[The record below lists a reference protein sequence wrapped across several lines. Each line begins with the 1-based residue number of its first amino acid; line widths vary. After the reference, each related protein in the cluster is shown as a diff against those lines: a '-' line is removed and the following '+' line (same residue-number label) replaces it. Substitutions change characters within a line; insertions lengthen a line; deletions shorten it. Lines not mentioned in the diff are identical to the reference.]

1 MSLNDAETVAQ
12 KILLDP
18 AFAKDVN
25 KYIKR
30 ALSSKRSSN
39 QKNMS
44 DSKAHLI
51 ADKNS
56 KNKVLAKNPI
66 YPKLNNELLRQI
78 DAIDSRANRILAKVT
93 MGQMQ
98 KQVVNYIKH
107 ATPTEIDKIS
117 DEENATN
124 MLINVFCKSIMID
137 DDVSPYHKSILR
149 GAIKRSGLIAEHGGA
164 YDYKEVM
171 QLTGWS
177 KATIST
183 YYNSK
188 KLLGIK
194 IDGKLKYPAF
204 QFNTEGMI
212 KGLKEVIHKLLN
224 QTDDFWSAFTFLI
237 NKNDFLPFDKPIT
250 PLAAIK
256 KGDVKSVLGLIESR
270 HDQSG
275 H

>member
-1 MSLNDAETVAQ
+1 MSLNCAETVAQ
-12 KILLDP
+12 KILSDS
-18 AFAKDVN
+18 AFAEDVN

-30 ALSSKRSSN
+30 ALSSKSSA
-39 QKNMS
+39 KLKSMT
-44 DSKAHLI
+44 DSQAQLI
-51 ADKNS
+51 VDKNS
-56 KNKVLAKNPI
+56 ENKVLTKNPI
-66 YPKLNNELLRQI
+66 YPKLNYELLRQI
-78 DAIDSRANRILAKVT
+78 DAIDNRANRILAKVT
-93 MGQMQ
+93 MGQMHN
-98 KQVVNYIKH
+98 QVVNYIKH
-107 ATPTEIDKIS
+107 ATPAEIDKIS
-117 DEENATN
+117 DEKNATD

-149 GAIKRSGLIAEHGGA
+149 GSIKRTGLISEHGGA
-164 YDYKEVM
+164 YDYKEVI

-188 KLLGIK
+188 RLLGIK

-224 QTDDFWSAFTFLI
+224 QTDDFWSSFTFLI
-237 NKNDFLPFDKPIT
+237 NKTDFLPFDKPIT

-256 KGDVKSVLGLIESR
+256 KGNTKSVLSLIESR